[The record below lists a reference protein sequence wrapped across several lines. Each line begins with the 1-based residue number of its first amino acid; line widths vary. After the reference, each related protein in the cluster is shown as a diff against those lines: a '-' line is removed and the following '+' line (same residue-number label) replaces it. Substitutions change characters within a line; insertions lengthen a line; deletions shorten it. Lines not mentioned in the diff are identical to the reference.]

1 MEVIVDGTTYRIQFE
16 HTHKNT
22 KTGRDKLGAFR
33 DLRGVTQ
40 CVLVT
45 DRLVIPTFAICSA
58 LDNFSRAAGR
68 KTALRRALRHPLV
81 PWQHALAIQL
91 AYDNRPRGA
100 AGAGKKEAPHG

>member
-58 LDNFSRAAGR
+58 LDNFFAGR
-68 KTALRRALRHPLV
+68 RTKDGATACVETPASPV
-81 PWQHALAIQL
+81 
-91 AYDNRPRGA
+91 A
-100 AGAGKKEAPHG
+100 ARSSYTVGV